1 MKKVVIGGW
10 PGHWYLTWD
19 TPQRGLT
26 AEYIFILAGP
36 FRRRGQAENALADY
50 QDERKELNLI
60 PKPPVGKLVPQNV
73 IKGTPARPFTLPRGK
88 A

>member
-1 MKKVVIGGW
+1 MSKVVIGGW

-19 TPQRGLT
+19 TTQRGLT

-73 IKGTPARPFTLPRGK
+73 IKGTPPRRL
-88 A
+88 